1 MGVVP
6 NGSAEVLAIEMP
18 VSTLGQFATLVKRR
32 VDGAVLL
39 GSVTTSAETVI
50 AAAEA
55 VPHVAQAASRLEPDK
70 PSAHPAASGKV
81 QLAVMYPENPE
92 AMVESKAV

>member
-1 MGVVP
+1 MPAVGVVP

-55 VPHVAQAASRLEPDK
+55 VPHVAQALA
-70 PSAHPAASGKV
+70 GKRIV
-81 QLAVMYPENPE
+81 RRIHVPNRIVNFVTAG
-92 AMVESKAV
+92 